1 MKNRTTFTIVT
12 IALAMVLSGCVTN
25 TVDGDVNRTRTG
37 AITGGVVGA
46 VIGAARNDDNRAQG
60 AIIGGAAGAAVG
72 GGIGAL
78 LDRQARDL
86 RSSLSND
93 DIRIQN
99 TGSELVV
106 TMPEGILFDVDS
118 ASIRPGLQSDLRAL
132 ALNLQQYPDTTVN
145 VIGHTDNTGSADYNQ
160 DLSTRRAQSV
170 SGVLLREGVPSWR
183 VRSFGR
189 GESQPVATN
198 LTPDGRQLNRRVEV
212 IIRPTT

>member
-1 MKNRTTFTIVT
+1 MKNRTKLTLLTA
-12 IALAMVLSGCVTN
+12 ALALAVSGCVTN

-86 RSSLSND
+86 RASLSND

-118 ASIRPGLQSDLRAL
+118 AAIRPGLQSDLRAL
-132 ALNLQQYPDTTVN
+132 ALNLQQSPDTTVN

-198 LTPDGRQLNRRVEV
+198 LTSDGRQLNRRVEV
-212 IIRPTT
+212 IIRPTA